1 MPRIGVFVCHCGNN
15 IAGTV
20 NIPEVVEAIRAMPE
34 VAFVDDNKYTCSEP
48 GQASV
53 REAIVENKLERVVIA
68 SCSPRMHEGTFRR
81 TVAAAGINPYLM
93 EMTNLREQCSWVH
106 AGDKAAAT
114 AKAIAL
120 IKMAVAKVAR
130 SEPLFAGQVGLTKR
144 ALVIGGG
151 VAGIQAA
158 LDIADGGY
166 EVVLVEREPTI
177 GGRMAQLDKTFPTLD
192 CAA

>member
-1 MPRIGVFVCHCGNN
+1 MLRIGVFVCHCGNN

-20 NIPEVVEAIRAMPE
+20 NIPEVVAAIRAMPT
-34 VAFVDDNKYTCSEP
+34 VAFVDDNRYTCSEP
-48 GQASV
+48 GQASI
-53 REAIVENKLERVVIA
+53 REAIIENKLERIVIA

-81 TVAAAGINPYLM
+81 AVAAAGVNPYLM

-114 AKAIAL
+114 AKAIDL

-130 SEPLFAGQVGLTKR
+130 SEPLFPSQVGLTKR